1 MSLRHP
7 NRPDQHGIA
16 LIEALVAL
24 LVLALGVLGLARLQV
39 SSLTESRN
47 TNARAMAVQLA
58 ADLAERMQS
67 NAPVRRTSPDPNPYE
82 TLWGVPAAAGT
93 NCLTTSCNGG
103 ELAAFDLRAWKQN
116 VQTLLPNGDALVFRS
131 NTDRN
136 QFGVLMR
143 WAEFEARNE
152 SQATAAEAA
161 LFSRAD
167 DVTDATGAVGTG
179 RADVTCPPGFT
190 CHLVY
195 NLAAMQAE
203 GATYGQFTGA
213 QPAAAGNALLTAGR
227 AWYWV
232 EVFRYSTNYGAGAAS
247 SAPVPVAQ
255 HPYVYRITAFVQGAK
270 PGTQVRLRSTFVP
283 FLARDFQ

>member
-1 MSLRHP
+1 MNRRHLD
-7 NRPDQHGIA
+7 RPHHLGIA
-16 LIEALVAL
+16 MIEALVAL

-67 NAPVRRTSPDPNPYE
+67 NAAVRRANPAPNPYE
-82 TLWGVPAAAGT
+82 NGWGVWAAVAPD
-93 NCLTTSCNGG
+93 CLTTACNGA

-161 LFSRAD
+161 LFTRAD

-179 RADVTCPPGFT
+179 RADVTCPPDFT

-195 NLAAMQAE
+195 IR
-203 GATYGQFTGA
+203 
-213 QPAAAGNALLTAGR
+213 P
-227 AWYWV
+227 
-232 EVFRYSTNYGAGAAS
+232 
-247 SAPVPVAQ
+247 
-255 HPYVYRITAFVQGAK
+255 
-270 PGTQVRLRSTFVP
+270 
-283 FLARDFQ
+283 